1 MGGSVPQ
8 EPVSQQLEGPAQ
20 RGAAASAPTWRS
32 GVPLPASQLYRACDL
47 SQLDFETVL
56 DLPDLPGLVGQDRAV
71 EAVKF
76 SIGIARKGFNVFAL
90 GPGGTGKHTLVRE
103 LLRQKASAGPTPPD
117 WCYVNNFADPH
128 RPRRLMLPAGRG
140 KPLKD
145 AMERLVA
152 DLQVALPA
160 AFERDD
166 YRARRDV
173 LEQEFKKRT
182 DEAFGGL
189 QHRAEEKNIAL
200 IRTPMGL
207 ALAPTHNGEVISP
220 DGFRRMA
227 EADRKRIGEEMEELQ
242 KELEAIVRQIPD
254 WEREHRD
261 AVRQLNRSVTAQTV
275 SRPFAELRKD
285 YTDLPDVTA
294 YLDAVEH
301 DILENADDFLA
312 PARAEADGESKPSM
326 MEMLREA
333 PTFRRY
339 QVNVMVDNGAT
350 KGAPVVFEDHPTHQA
365 LVGRIEHLARFGALM
380 TDFSLIVPGALH
392 RANGGY
398 LVLDGERLVT
408 SPFSWESLKRALRS
422 GEIRL
427 LTLEQLMSLQSTVSL
442 EPEPIPLDVKV
453 VLIGSP
459 MLYYLLAAYDPDFA
473 ELFKVAADFDDTVDR
488 TPESSALYARAIAAT
503 VRREKL
509 RPLDR
514 DGVARAIE
522 HTSRLSGDSEKLS
535 AQMQGLIDLLQE
547 ADYIAGTAGRDRIGR
562 AELQAAIDAQHRR
575 GDRVYQRL
583 QEEIGRNTL
592 RIESVGTCVGQVNGL
607 AVMGLGGFMFG
618 HPSRISARVR
628 VGRGEVIDIERQVAL
643 GGPLHSKGVLILSG
657 FLGGRFG
664 KSAPL
669 SLTASL
675 VFEQS
680 YGGIDGDSASSA
692 ELYALLSALADVPIR
707 QCFAVTGSV
716 DQHGFVQAIGGV
728 NEKIEGFF
736 DVCNRRGLDG
746 NQGVL
751 IPASNV
757 KHLMLRQDVVDACG
771 ADRFHV
777 IPVETIDQG
786 IEILTGVSAG
796 EPDVGGRYPEG
807 TINQRIA
814 LRLAAFAARGE
825 HREPPR
831 RRRERQSRR
840 ERDND

>member
-1 MGGSVPQ
+1 M
-8 EPVSQQLEGPAQ
+8 SQDTNMQQFERVGPSPSLTGKEG
-20 RGAAASAPTWRS
+20 WRS
-32 GVPLPASQLYRACDL
+32 GIALPSDQLYRRCDL
-47 SQLDFETVL
+47 SDLRFDTVL
-56 DLPDLPGLVGQDRAV
+56 DLPDPPGLIGQERAV

-76 SIGIARKGFNVFAL
+76 AIGIQHSGFNLFVL
-90 GPGGTGKHTLVRE
+90 GPAGTGKHTLIND
-103 LLRQKASAGPTPPD
+103 LLRQSAAAAPTPPD
-117 WCYVNNFADPH
+117 WCYVNNFTDPH

-140 KPLKD
+140 RPLKE

-182 DEAFGGL
+182 DEAFGDL
-189 QHRAEEKNIAL
+189 QQRAEQKSITL

-207 ALAPTHNGEVISP
+207 ALAPTRNGEVISP
-220 DGFRRMA
+220 DTFRRMA
-227 EADRKRIGEEMEELQ
+227 EADRKRITGEMEVFQ

-275 SRPFAELRKD
+275 SRPLAELRGN
-285 YTDLPDVTA
+285 YVDLPEVIA
-294 YLDAVEH
+294 YFDAVER
-301 DILENADDFLA
+301 DILENADEFMA
-312 PARAEADGESKPSM
+312 RNRAEAGGESVPPIAQM
-326 MEMLREA
+326 MREL

-339 QVNVMVDNGAT
+339 QINVMVDNSGT
-350 KGAPVVFEDHPTHQA
+350 QGAPVVFEDHPTYQS
-365 LVGRIEHLARFGALM
+365 LMGRVEHLARFGALT
-380 TDFSLIVPGALH
+380 TDFTLIVPGSLH

-398 LVLDGERLVT
+398 LVLDGERLIGA
-408 SPFSWESLKRALRS
+408 PFSWDSLKRALRS

-427 LTLEQLMSLQSTVSL
+427 LSLEQLMSLQSTVSL
-442 EPEPIPLDVKV
+442 EPESIPLEVKV

-459 MLYYLLAAYDPDFA
+459 LLYYLLTEYDSDFK

-488 TPESSALYARAIAAT
+488 SPESSLLYARVIAAT

-514 DGVARAIE
+514 MGVARAIE
-522 HTSRLSGDSEKLS
+522 YSSRLSGDAEKLS
-535 AQMQGLIDLLQE
+535 TQMQHLTDLLQE
-547 ADYIAGTAGRDRIGR
+547 ADYQAGVKKLERIGA
-562 AELQAAIDAQHRR
+562 AELQAAIDAQRRR
-575 GDRVYQRL
+575 GDRMYQRL
-583 QEEIGRNTL
+583 QEEIARNTL
-592 RIESVGTCVGQVNGL
+592 RIETSGERIGQVNGL
-607 AVMGLGGFMFG
+607 AVTGLGDFSFG

-628 VGRGEVIDIERQVAL
+628 LGQGEVIDIERQVAL

-664 KSAPL
+664 RSGPL

-707 QCFAVTGSV
+707 QCYAVTGSV
-716 DQHGFVQAIGGV
+716 DQHGFIQAIGGV

-751 IPASNV
+751 IPAANV
-757 KHLMLRQDVVDACG
+757 KHLMLREDVVAACT

-777 IPVETIDQG
+777 VPVETIDQG
-786 IEILTGVSAG
+786 IEILTGLPAG
-796 EPDVGGRYPEG
+796 ELDITGEYPAG
-807 TINQRIA
+807 TINQRIVV
-814 LRLAAFAARGE
+814 RLGAFAARMERHRSARRGDLPRRE
-825 HREPPR
+825 HR
-831 RRRERQSRR
+831 
-840 ERDND
+840 DD

>member
-1 MGGSVPQ
+1 MPQ
-8 EPVSQQLEGPAQ
+8 KLIPQKFERLEPSL
-20 RGAAASAPTWRS
+20 GATLPEAWRS
-32 GVPLPASQLYRACDL
+32 GRPLPPELLYRRCDL
-47 SQLDFETVL
+47 TQLDFDTVL
-56 DLPDLPGLVGQDRAV
+56 DLPDLLGLVGQERAV

-76 SIGIARKGFNVFAL
+76 SIGMQRKGFNLFAL
-90 GPGGTGKHTLVRE
+90 GPSGTGKHTLVSD
-103 LLRQKASAGPTPPD
+103 LLRQKAADKPVPPD

-128 RPRRLMLPAGRG
+128 KPRRLMLPAGRSR
-140 KPLKD
+140 PLKE

-173 LEQEFKKRT
+173 LEQQFKKRT
-182 DEAFGGL
+182 DEAFGAL
-189 QHRAEEKNIAL
+189 QNRAEQKSITV

-220 DGFRRMA
+220 DVFRRLP
-227 EADRKRIGEEMEELQ
+227 EADRKRITDEMEELQ
-242 KELEAIVRQIPD
+242 KELEVIVRQIPD

-261 AVRQLNRSVTAQTV
+261 AIRQLNRSVTAQTV
-275 SRPFAELRKD
+275 SRPLAELRKN
-285 YTDLPDVTA
+285 YTDLPAIID
-294 YLDAVEH
+294 YLGSIER
-301 DILENADDFLA
+301 DILENADDFLV
-312 PARAEADGESKPSM
+312 PARAEAEGEHLPPVA
-326 MEMLREA
+326 EMLHEV

-339 QVNVMVDNGAT
+339 QINVMVDNSET
-350 KGAPVVFEDHPTHQA
+350 KGAPVVFEDQPTHQT
-365 LVGRIEHLARFGALM
+365 LVGRIEHSARFGALI
-380 TDFSLIVPGALH
+380 TDFTLIVPGAFH

-398 LVLDGERLVT
+398 LVLDAERLIN
-408 SPFSWESLKRALRS
+408 SPFGWESLKRTLRS
-422 GEIRL
+422 NEIPL
-427 LTLEQLMSLQSTVSL
+427 VSLEQMMSLQSTVSL

-459 MLYYLLAAYDPDFA
+459 LLYYLLEQYDADFKD
-473 ELFKVAADFDDTVDR
+473 LFKVAADFDDTIAR
-488 TPESSALYARAIAAT
+488 TPETSALYARLIATT

-514 DGVARAIE
+514 AGVALAIE
-522 HTSRLSGDSEKLS
+522 HTSRISGDSEKLS
-535 AQMQGLIDLLQE
+535 AHLRGLIDVLQE
-547 ADYIAGTAGRDRIGR
+547 ADYLAGADGRDRIG
-562 AELQAAIDAQHRR
+562 AIDLQAAIDAGRRR
-575 GDRVYQRL
+575 GDRIYQRL

-592 RIESVGTCVGQVNGL
+592 RIESTGERIGQVNGL
-607 AVMGLGGFMFG
+607 AVMGLGGFSFG

-628 VGRGEVIDIERQVAL
+628 LGQGEVIDIERQVAL

-664 KSAPL
+664 RSGPL

-692 ELYALLSALADVPIR
+692 ELYALLSALAELPIR

-751 IPASNV
+751 IPAANV
-757 KHLMLRQDVVDACG
+757 KHLMLRQDVVDACA

-786 IEILTGVSAG
+786 IEILTGIGAG
-796 EPDVGGRYPEG
+796 KSDLMGRYPEG
-807 TINQRIA
+807 TVNHRIA
-814 LRLAAFAARGE
+814 VRLAAFAAHADRQA
-825 HREPPR
+825 PP
-831 RRRERQSRR
+831 SRR
-840 ERDND
+840 QRRSRKDCDHD